1 MNSSDRIRAVL
12 RSHQTDRTPVTPEM
26 IAVTATLCDV
36 PVIEYVKS
44 GDVISQCQIEAAR
57 IVNSDVLFAI
67 ADLCIEAEAIGC
79 KLVFPENNYPHI
91 KTRVITGP
99 SDLKTKKIP
108 DPYSDGRMP
117 EIIKAVR
124 LLKKDADGSRP
135 VVANVIG
142 PLTLASRIMDIE
154 KMLYM
159 IVDHPDQFKSILE
172 FCFKVSST
180 FAKALVREGADGIII
195 FDPAASPS
203 VMPEKLFNQF
213 EAELVKIIFS
223 AVKDINQDILTW
235 YSVAGPLQNNL
246 SIITS
251 VSAEITTVD
260 YPTPMKTMIDYM
272 GYTVVNGNIKPG
284 MFLEGS
290 KDDVY
295 REARTLLKTT
305 EETKRFI
312 LGSGCEIPLFS
323 KEENIK
329 ALFLAVMDERQEKD
343 NLS

>member
-1 MNSSDRIRAVL
+1 
-12 RSHQTDRTPVTPEM
+12 
-26 IAVTATLCDV
+26 
-36 PVIEYVKS
+36 
-44 GDVISQCQIEAAR
+44 
-57 IVNSDVLFAI
+57 
-67 ADLCIEAEAIGC
+67 
-79 KLVFPENNYPHI
+79 
-91 KTRVITGP
+91 
-99 SDLKTKKIP
+99 
-108 DPYSDGRMP
+108 
-117 EIIKAVR
+117 
-124 LLKKDADGSRP
+124 
-135 VVANVIG
+135 
-142 PLTLASRIMDIE
+142 
-154 KMLYM
+154 
-159 IVDHPDQFKSILE
+159 
-172 FCFKVSST
+172 VSST

-223 AVKDINQDILTW
+223 AVKDINQDVLTW

-290 KDDVY
+290 EDDIY
-295 REARTLLKTT
+295 REARELLKTT

-323 KEENIK
+323 KKENIK
-329 ALFLAVMDERQEKD
+329 ALFLAVMDEHHEKD